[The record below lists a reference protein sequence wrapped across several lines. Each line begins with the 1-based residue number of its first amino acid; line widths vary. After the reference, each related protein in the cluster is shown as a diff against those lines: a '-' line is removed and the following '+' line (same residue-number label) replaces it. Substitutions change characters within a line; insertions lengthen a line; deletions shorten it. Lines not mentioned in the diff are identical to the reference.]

1 MILAIESSSSVCS
14 VSLQTNSGNII
25 DRWTEGRAEHSKKL
39 VPFIGELLEESYGSV
54 ENGLSSLQ
62 KVIISNGPGSYTG
75 LRIAGSALRGL
86 LFNQKVE
93 FWAASTLAS
102 IACSV
107 LQEQKPFSGILDASL
122 QAKTLSQTKA
132 SAQSAGAVIH
142 SVIDA
147 RGGYSYYQ
155 PFALEESGLRILAE
169 PKRVANSTV
178 INALHSNDQS
188 VLAGAG
194 WVNFTKAPTSS
205 IQLEMEEKKQFFHA
219 RNLLTLVC
227 LPSKIGLEIAMVDRL
242 EPYYLGNNQVNN
254 TYIPI
259 SKET

>member
-14 VSLQTNSGNII
+14 VSLQTDSGNII

-39 VPFIGELLEESYGSV
+39 VPFIGELLEESSGSV
-54 ENGLSSLQ
+54 EQGLGSLQ
-62 KVIISNGPGSYTG
+62 KVILSNGPGSYTG

-86 LFNQKVE
+86 LFNRKVE

-107 LQEQKPFSGILDASL
+107 LQEQEKWPVSGLVEASS
-122 QAKTLSQTKA
+122 QAKATA
-132 SAQSAGAVIH
+132 PSAGAIIH

-155 PFALEESGLRILAE
+155 PFAVEESDIRILAE

-178 INALHSNDQS
+178 IKALHSHDQS
-188 VLAGAG
+188 FLAGVG
-194 WVNFTKAPTSS
+194 WLNFTQAPTSL
-205 IQLEMEEKKQFFHA
+205 IQVEMEEKKQFFHA
-219 RNLLTLVC
+219 RNLLTLFR
-227 LPSKIGLEIAMVDRL
+227 LPSRIGLEITVVDRL

-254 TYIPI
+254 TYIPT